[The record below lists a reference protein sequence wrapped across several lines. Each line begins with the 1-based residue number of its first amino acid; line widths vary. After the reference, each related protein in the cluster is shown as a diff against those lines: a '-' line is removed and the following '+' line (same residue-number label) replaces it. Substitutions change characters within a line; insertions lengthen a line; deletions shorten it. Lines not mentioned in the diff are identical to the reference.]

1 MIDNYFALEPV
12 IVEALKNNI
21 PEIETIHTP
30 FSIEEMLGMTNEEVA
45 LSVIYFDD
53 RVGDEAVKGRVNII
67 HQQWLV
73 VLSLREASSQ
83 LQSTNEIR
91 KKAEPYIQMILK
103 TMQGLD
109 PKLTGSR
116 PFKRVN
122 SPARSGGQSSF
133 FYIPFMF
140 ESQLMI
146 G

>member
-12 IVEALKNNI
+12 IVEALKSNI

-30 FSIEEMLGMTNEEVA
+30 FNIEEMLGMTNEEVA

-53 RVGDEAVKGRVNII
+53 RVGDEAARGRVSII

-109 PKLTGSR
+109 SKLAGSR
-116 PFKRVN
+116 PFKRVS
-122 SPARSGGQSSF
+122 SPVRSGGKSSF

-140 ESQLMI
+140 EAQLII